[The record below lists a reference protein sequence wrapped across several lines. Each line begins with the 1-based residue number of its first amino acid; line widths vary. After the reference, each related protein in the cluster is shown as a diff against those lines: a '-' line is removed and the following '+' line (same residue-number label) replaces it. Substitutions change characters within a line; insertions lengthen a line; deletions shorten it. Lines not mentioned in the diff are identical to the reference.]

1 ATDPKERCRG
11 SSEKG
16 CMARN
21 TVLSQEPSTSIE
33 QSDGHF
39 ELLVVEEGA
48 RPVITPM
55 ANPPTAPARIPIRI
69 RNFAFSRMEVLCLT
83 GGLRGCTSAQILS
96 QFVHRKG
103 VQTNEIFGSCWVLG
117 CTSSCN
123 EFHLRQIIGQ
133 T

>member
-1 ATDPKERCRG
+1 MPTGVRKR
-11 SSEKG
+11 
-16 CMARN
+16 MMWRN
-21 TVLSQEPSTSIE
+21 TLLSEENRPPQIE
-33 QSDGHF
+33 RSSVHF
-39 ELLVVEEGA
+39 GEEAAVEEG
-48 RPVITPM
+48 RPVTTPI
-55 ANPPTAPARIPIRI
+55 ANPPSAPARIPIRI

-123 EFHLRQIIGQ
+123 EFHL
-133 T
+133 